1 MCYKCFFGNSLFI
14 KVVLCFLVPLATTA
28 TTMFHNSRDGSS
40 VDKRKVGAV
49 VAACLAPLIRLYQV
63 ENQWMGISN
72 SGGSNYKGRP
82 KGSKTV
88 KRERRSVE
96 RLFRELTD
104 HQFRRMYRMSRESFW
119 KLLDIIEPNMPKVR
133 KRKRGKTPNGSI
145 SHANRLAMALRYFC
159 GGDPQDI
166 GLAHGV
172 NGTTEVLKS
181 VWFVVDAVNLTS
193 SMNIKF
199 PVSHDE
205 QRRIAAG
212 FKAKSRIGLA
222 NCVGAIDGLLIWIH
236 KPTKV
241 DVKDNIGFGESK
253 FFCGRKKKYGLN
265 LMGTCDARG
274 FFLDVEIRY
283 PGSSSD
289 FYAFLNSNLREK
301 LERNGFLAEGLC
313 LYGDN
318 AYVNTPYMAVPFK
331 CVRDGAKDAFN
342 FFHSSLRINI
352 ECAFGMLV
360 HRWGLLR
367 KAIPMNI
374 TVKKT
379 GSLVMC
385 LCKLHNF
392 CISQSDNV
400 TQPLAGDVVH
410 IANEGGFAFPIFDG
424 SAEWEYDPHEDRL
437 DGLMDGGEH
446 FDDANRRDRRR
457 YDARDDLPHMAMLKY
472 IEIAGYQRPNVP
484 NNI

>member
-1 MCYKCFFGNSLFI
+1 
-14 KVVLCFLVPLATTA
+14 
-28 TTMFHNSRDGSS
+28 
-40 VDKRKVGAV
+40 
-49 VAACLAPLIRLYQV
+49 
-63 ENQWMGISN
+63 
-72 SGGSNYKGRP
+72 
-82 KGSKTV
+82 
-88 KRERRSVE
+88 
-96 RLFRELTD
+96 
-104 HQFRRMYRMSRESFW
+104 
-119 KLLDIIEPNMPKVR
+119 
-133 KRKRGKTPNGSI
+133 
-145 SHANRLAMALRYFC
+145 
-159 GGDPQDI
+159 
-166 GLAHGV
+166 
-172 NGTTEVLKS
+172 
-181 VWFVVDAVNLTS
+181 
-193 SMNIKF
+193 
-199 PVSHDE
+199 
-205 QRRIAAG
+205 
-212 FKAKSRIGLA
+212 
-222 NCVGAIDGLLIWIH
+222 
-236 KPTKV
+236 
-241 DVKDNIGFGESK
+241 
-253 FFCGRKKKYGLN
+253 
-265 LMGTCDARG
+265 
-274 FFLDVEIRY
+274 
-283 PGSSSD
+283 
-289 FYAFLNSNLREK
+289 
-301 LERNGFLAEGLC
+301 
-313 LYGDN
+313 
-318 AYVNTPYMAVPFK
+318 MAVPFK

-410 IANEGGFAFPIFDG
+410 IARNEGGFAFPIFDG